1 MGKAL
6 KLAMQGYLLAAVL
19 ILAVVDAAPALECG
33 VFYRDR
39 CEEVC
44 AGLRVVGCRS
54 CGFWCEE
61 CECGQPV
68 PGEKVCCHI
77 KSATCDT
84 TVVPDA
90 ALWMSPEDCDRFW
103 SGYGDKI
110 CPDEACGRMKGP
122 GDAIAPFPERPL
134 TAPEPSVR

>member
-1 MGKAL
+1 MERTL
-6 KLAMQGYLLAAVL
+6 KLPIGAAV
-19 ILAVVDAAPALECG
+19 VVALLLVARVEPAQALECG
-33 VFYRDR
+33 MFYRDK

-44 AGLRVVGCRS
+44 AGLRVVGCKN

-61 CECGQPV
+61 CECGQPL

-77 KSATCDT
+77 KAATCDT

-90 ALWMSPEDCDRFW
+90 ALWLSPEECDRNW

-110 CPDEACGRMKGP
+110 CPDEACGKGP
-122 GDAIAPFPERPL
+122 GGTSVPSPERPL